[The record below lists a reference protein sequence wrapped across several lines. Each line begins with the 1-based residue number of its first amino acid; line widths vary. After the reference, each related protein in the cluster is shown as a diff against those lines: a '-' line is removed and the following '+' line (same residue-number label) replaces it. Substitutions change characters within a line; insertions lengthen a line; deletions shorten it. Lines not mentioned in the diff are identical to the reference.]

1 MLQKALKSNTKNA
14 VFVDKRNAS
23 ENKKTRFGEKSNP
36 HKNHFIGGAHS
47 LFHNIHPQ
55 MKPRLLIVD
64 DLPVVARGIAAL
76 LAPLFTTDTSCAQS
90 GSEALKFVS
99 SALHSQP
106 YTHTIIDLELPK
118 TSGMTYRSPH

>member
-1 MLQKALKSNTKNA
+1 
-14 VFVDKRNAS
+14 
-23 ENKKTRFGEKSNP
+23 
-36 HKNHFIGGAHS
+36 
-47 LFHNIHPQ
+47 

-64 DLPVVARGIAAL
+64 DHPVVARGVAAL

-106 YTHTIIDLELPK
+106 YTLAIIDDCHNQETVHVDADDAAIEKLCGPCENA
-118 TSGMTYRSPH
+118 